1 MKDNFGLLATLDRL
15 FSGDRN
21 SVLSLNEFLEGFEG
35 RSYAFAV
42 LAINVA
48 NIIPSGIPWLS
59 TITGVPMLYVLA
71 QFFAG
76 HPVPSLPDAIGRRGL
91 PRGKLQDFLN
101 RARRFIRWLENTVHA
116 RYEGWVNGVP
126 RRLLLAALSIDV
138 LILALPIPFDNFF
151 PAWAILFFCF
161 ALIEDDGLM
170 AMLGWAMTAT
180 TACWT
185 AFLLMVGHA
194 AISAAITALKAA
206 LFQH

>member
-116 RYEGWVNGVP
+116 RYEGWVNALP
-126 RRLLLAALSIDV
+126 RQLLLGALSIDV
-138 LILALPIPFDNFF
+138 LILALPIPFDNLF

-170 AMLGWAMTAT
+170 AMFGWAMTAV

-185 AFLLMVGHA
+185 VFLLMVGHA
-194 AISAAITALKAA
+194 AISAAIAALKASM
-206 LFQH
+206 FQF

>member
-15 FSGDRN
+15 FAGDRN

-42 LAINVA
+42 LAINIA

-71 QFFAG
+71 QYFGG
-76 HPVPSLPDAIGRRGL
+76 HPVPCLPATIGRRGL

-101 RARRFIRWLENTVHA
+101 RARRFIRCLENTVHA
-116 RYEGWVNGVP
+116 RYERWVNGVP
-126 RRLLLAALSIDV
+126 RRLLLFALSIDV

-161 ALIEDDGLM
+161 ALIEDDGVM
-170 AMLGWAMTAT
+170 AMCGWAMTAI
-180 TACWT
+180 TAGWT
-185 AFLLMVGHA
+185 VFLLMVGHA
-194 AISAAITALKAA
+194 AISAAISTLRAA
-206 LFQH
+206 MFD

>member
-1 MKDNFGLLATLDRL
+1 MKDNFGLLTTLDGL

-21 SVLSLNEFLEGFEG
+21 SVLTLNEFLEGFAG
-35 RSYAFAV
+35 RSFAFAV
-42 LAINVA
+42 LAINIA

-59 TITGVPMLYVLA
+59 TITGVPMLYILA
-71 QFFAG
+71 QYFAG
-76 HPVPSLPDAIGRRGL
+76 RPVPCLPLMIGKRGL

-101 RARRFIRWLENTVHA
+101 RARRFIQWLENTVHA
-116 RYEGWVNGVP
+116 RYEWWVNGLP
-126 RRLLLAALSIDV
+126 RRLLLLAWTMDV

-170 AMLGWAMTAT
+170 AMLGWLMTAV

-185 AFLLMVGHA
+185 VFLLMVGHA
-194 AISAAITALKAA
+194 AISAAFSTLRAVM
-206 LFQH
+206 FD